1 MKLMRAK
8 TQTPVGTGDILRDSH
23 GRRYY
28 LRAIHNNKVQ
38 VVSMDERRMHVTA
51 RPETFN
57 CFLTNL

>member
-51 RPETFN
+51 RPETFI